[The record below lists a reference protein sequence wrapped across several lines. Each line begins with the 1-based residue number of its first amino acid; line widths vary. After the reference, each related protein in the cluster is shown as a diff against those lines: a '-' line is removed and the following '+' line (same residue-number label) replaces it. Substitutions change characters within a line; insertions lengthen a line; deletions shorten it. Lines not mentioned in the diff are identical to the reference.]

1 MRTLLFIVA
10 ILCCGRLLSAQDEV
24 IVVHISGKGSYFAPG
39 KSSAQSVYPGMRM
52 ALGGKLRSQ
61 SGGSVKLL
69 YKGQTVTY
77 NDGKMRSLSELE
89 QLTKGNVK
97 PGFLSRFWNFLSG
110 SMQQTQDEKQL
121 EDHHRRYME
130 EVYAGVKRLCQPFLR
145 HSFRPD
151 VWQQARRRGRSL
163 SAGRAVQKP
172 KLCAWSLVR
181 DGAPVYTALVR
192 GEACT
197 IDFSQLALNA
207 GTAGSWQLWPAADTA
222 TQSRSAATEFVYDPA
237 GVQNALASLL
247 PDPDYQH
254 AFPAEQLL
262 MEAYVLERAGF
273 YYDAAQKHE
282 AAAAANPKMCCFAM
296 HGRLFWL
303 GWICSKRQS
312 APCASDNLNS

>member
-10 ILCCGRLLSAQDEV
+10 ILCCGHLLSAQDEV
-24 IVVHISGKGSYFAPG
+24 VVVHISGKGSYFAPG
-39 KSSAQSVYPGMRM
+39 KSSAQPVYPGMRM

-89 QLTKGNVK
+89 QLAKGNVK

-130 EVYAGVKRLCQPFLR
+130 EVYAGVKGFANPSYDIRSGLMYGNKLGGGPVTFRWLGSSETEALRL
-145 HSFRPD
+145 
-151 VWQQARRRGRSL
+151 VIRR
-163 SAGRAVQKP
+163 
-172 KLCAWSLVR
+172 R

-192 GEACT
+192 GKACT
-197 IDFSQLALNA
+197 IDFSQLALDA
-207 GTAGSWQLWPAADTA
+207 GTAGTWQLWPAADTA
-222 TQSRSAATEFVYDPA
+222 TQSRSAATEFMYDPA

-262 MEAYVLERAGF
+262 MEAYVLEKAGF

-282 AAAAANPKMCCFAM
+282 AAAAAHPKNALLRDARAAFLARMDLLEEAKSAM
-296 HGRLFWL
+296 RE
-303 GWICSKRQS
+303 
-312 APCASDNLNS
+312 